1 MIQIKKVDLN
11 EINIIYNL
19 IRNDTYINWPIES
32 LKHEIENNFCLSALS
47 NNTLVGFLSAAIIEN
62 TEAQITDIYVKK
74 EFRKN
79 KIGTSL
85 LYKLSNECLNHNINT
100 IILEVGNNNKIALSF
115 YNKNGFI
122 QYGNRQKYF
131 NNKEDAV
138 LLKKFIP
145 L

>member
-62 TEAQITDIYVKK
+62 TEAQITAIYVKK

-79 KIGTSL
+79 NIGTSL
-85 LYKLSNECLNHNINT
+85 LSKLSNECLNHNINT